1 MNFFVLKLWS
11 FKPKFDLIYFYSR
24 AAMRRY
30 APSCS
35 PPITSDLPLTLSV
48 FLSLTAKPRDTYA
61 ATKGG
66 QRDSG
71 ILTDGQTDIWQLSV
85 SILDVSLP
93 QELQYNLHIRTSEKY

>member
-48 FLSLTAKPRDTYA
+48 FLSLT
-61 ATKGG
+61 
-66 QRDSG
+66 
-71 ILTDGQTDIWQLSV
+71 DGQTDIWQLSV